1 MSTAAPA
8 SPGQSVK
15 DFMNVE
21 ADSAPVR
28 PGRVAI
34 ISDAM
39 PERNGVGAYYHDLI
53 GQLEELG
60 YETEFI
66 CPTGKG
72 AGIVRLP
79 LPGDSTQKV
88 YLPSL
93 PRFRRILRNLEPE
106 TIVVATPGP
115 FGLLGA
121 WWAKR
126 LGARLIVGFHTH
138 FSGVTD
144 LYGNPFLRPLSR
156 FYFNFAD
163 KYLLRNADLT
173 LGNSEAMVEL
183 ATELG
188 AERAE
193 LMGTLL
199 PTPVRVQP
207 LAPIRDKV
215 GRVLFAGRLAPEKRV
230 DTIVAAARELP
241 DIAFAIAGDGPQKSD
256 VVKTAAELPNL
267 EYLGWVSRDDL
278 IEQMD
283 LSDVLVLPSY
293 VESFGTVALEAMARQ
308 RVALV
313 SANCGI
319 LDWPGLSEHIYR
331 IDEDET
337 VADALRQIQ
346 AQTFEARE
354 DKAIAGRI
362 AASRLNNKS
371 LLHWCELMRPADRA

>member
-1 MSTAAPA
+1 MSTAAQL
-8 SPGQSVK
+8 STGESVK

-21 ADSAPVR
+21 ADSRPVR

-53 GQLEELG
+53 NQLEELG
-60 YETEFI
+60 YKTEFI

-72 AGIVRLP
+72 QGLLRVP
-79 LPGDSTQKV
+79 LPGDSTQRV

-93 PRFRRILRNLEPE
+93 PRFRRILRSLKPE
-106 TIVVATPGP
+106 TIVVGTPGP

-138 FSGVTD
+138 FSSVTD

-163 KYLLRNADLT
+163 RYLFRHADLA
-173 LGNSEAMVEL
+173 LGNSEPMVEL
-183 ATELG
+183 AKELG
-188 AERAE
+188 AKKAA

-199 PTPVRVQP
+199 PTPSRVRPQTPVRES
-207 LAPIRDKV
+207 I

-230 DTIVAAARELP
+230 DTIMAAARDLP
-241 DIAFAIAGDGPQKSD
+241 EIQFAIAGDGPQKPE
-256 VVKTAAELPNL
+256 VIGCATELPNL
-267 EYLGWVSRDDL
+267 EYLGWISRDEL

-319 LDWPGLSEHIYR
+319 LDWPGLSEHLYR
-331 IDEDET
+331 IEEGET
-337 VADALRQIQ
+337 VTDALRRIL
-346 AQTFEARE
+346 AQGFEARE
-354 DKAIAGRI
+354 DTAIAGRI

-371 LLHWCELMRPADRA
+371 LLHWCELMQPTEQA

>member
-1 MSTAAPA
+1 MNTAATT
-8 SPGQSVK
+8 SPGRSVK
-15 DFMNVE
+15 DFMDVE
-21 ADSAPVR
+21 TDSAPVR

-60 YETEFI
+60 YRTEFV

-72 AGIVRLP
+72 QGIIRLP

-93 PRFRRILRNLEPE
+93 PRFRRIMRSLKPE
-106 TIVVATPGP
+106 TIVVGTPGP
-115 FGLLGA
+115 FGLLGV

-144 LYGNPFLRPLSR
+144 LYGNPLLRLVSR
-156 FYFNFAD
+156 FFFNFAD
-163 KYLLRNADLT
+163 RYLLRNADLT

-188 AERAE
+188 ASEAQ

-199 PTPVRVQP
+199 PTPVRVRP
-207 LAPIRDKV
+207 LADFRQDV
-215 GRVLFAGRLAPEKRV
+215 GRILFAGRLAPEKRV
-230 DTIVAAARELP
+230 DTVIDAAREMP
-241 DIAFAIAGDGPQKSD
+241 DTQFAIAGDGPQKSD
-256 VVKTAAELPNL
+256 VLKAASELPNL
-267 EYLGWVSRDDL
+267 EYLGWVSRDEL

-308 RVALV
+308 RLALV

-319 LDWPGLSEHIYR
+319 LDWPGLSEHLYR
-331 IDEDET
+331 IDENET
-337 VADALRQIQ
+337 VAEALRRIK
-346 AQTFEARE
+346 AQSFEVRE
-354 DKAIAGRI
+354 DNAVAGRI
-362 AASRLNNKS
+362 AANRLNARS
-371 LLHWCELMRPADRA
+371 LLHWCELMQPADPA

>member
-1 MSTAAPA
+1 MSTAAPTNT
-8 SPGQSVK
+8 GQSVK

-60 YETEFI
+60 YKTEFV
-66 CPTGKG
+66 CPKGKG
-72 AGIVRLP
+72 AGIIRLP

-93 PRFRRILRNLEPE
+93 PRFRRIMRNLKPE
-106 TIVVATPGP
+106 TIVVGTPGP
-115 FGLLGA
+115 FGLLGV

-144 LYGNPFLRPLSR
+144 LYGNPFLRVVSR
-156 FYFNFAD
+156 FFFNFAD
-163 KYLLRNADLT
+163 RYLLRNADLT

-183 ATELG
+183 ATEIG

-199 PTPVRVQP
+199 PTPVRVHP
-207 LAPIRDKV
+207 LAPVRDKV

-230 DTIVAAARELP
+230 DTVIAAARELP
-241 DIAFAIAGDGPQKSD
+241 EIAFAIAGDGPQKSE
-256 VVKTAAELPNL
+256 VEKAASELPNL

-308 RVALV
+308 RLALV

-331 IDEDET
+331 IGEEES
-337 VADALRQIQ
+337 VADALRRID

-354 DKAIAGRI
+354 DNAIAGRI

-371 LLHWCELMRPADRA
+371 LLHWCEMMQPVDSA

>member
-1 MSTAAPA
+1 MNTVVRTD
-8 SPGQSVK
+8 PGQSVK
-15 DFMNVE
+15 DFMSEE

-60 YETEFI
+60 YKTEFI

-72 AGIVRLP
+72 QGIVRLP

-88 YLPSL
+88 FLPSL
-93 PRFRRILRNLEPE
+93 PRFRRILRSLKPE
-106 TIVVATPGP
+106 TIVVGTPGP

-163 KYLLRNADLT
+163 RYLLRNADLT

-188 AERAE
+188 AKRAD

-199 PTPVRVQP
+199 PTPVRVKP
-207 LAPIRDKV
+207 LAAVRETV

-230 DTIVAAARELP
+230 DTIIEAARQLP
-241 DIAFAIAGDGPQKSD
+241 EVAFAIAGDGPQKSD
-256 VVKTAAELPNL
+256 VLKAEEELPNL

-331 IDEDET
+331 IGEEET
-337 VADALRQIQ
+337 VADALRRIL
-346 AQTFEARE
+346 AQSFEARE
-354 DKAIAGRI
+354 DKATAGRI

-371 LLHWCELMRPADRA
+371 LLHWCELMQPANPE